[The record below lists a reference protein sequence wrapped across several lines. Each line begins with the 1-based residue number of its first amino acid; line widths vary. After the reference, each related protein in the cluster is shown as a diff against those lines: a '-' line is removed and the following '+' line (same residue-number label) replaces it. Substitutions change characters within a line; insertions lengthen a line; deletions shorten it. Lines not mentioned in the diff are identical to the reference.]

1 VQFQGNSTDRPRF
14 SVDSYIQRQTR
25 IFPNRQFQFR
35 DGESRFQPVMI
46 VVPEQVRRQAAAIGG
61 LQMIVSLLHDA
72 ASNFDE
78 QSLQFGL
85 KVERGGSRNGLRAKL
100 LYEPADP

>member
-1 VQFQGNSTDRPRF
+1 
-14 SVDSYIQRQTR
+14 
-25 IFPNRQFQFR
+25 
-35 DGESRFQPVMI
+35 
-46 VVPEQVRRQAAAIGG
+46 
-61 LQMIVSLLHDA
+61 MIVSPLYGA
-72 ASNFDE
+72 APDFDE